1 MIKLRN
7 FLPKTLF
14 GRAFIIIGL
23 SIALLQGVITYIFFE
38 RHWEDVGRRLALALG
53 GSIVSIIDQIH
64 DTNADTEKIKII
76 FSRAERNHLMDLQY
90 DPNLRLKD
98 IQPHKLTS
106 VLDHTLDHA
115 LAERIPYDFLFDTK
129 SKPGK
134 VTIYVSVFNGLLS
147 ATVARKTLY
156 SSTTMIFIGWMIGT
170 ALLLLSVAVYFLH
183 RQIKPLKR
191 VAEAAEA
198 FGRNGSFHDL
208 IPRGSTEVRMVTKSF
223 IEMRERIRSQ
233 IKQRTDMLTG
243 VSHDLKTPLTRMHLQ
258 LALLKDK
265 SAQKSLSH
273 ELEEMQIM
281 IDDYL
286 TFAREEKEEQ
296 IREIKLHEII
306 LNIGEAFKKEGLK
319 IVYGETLKIN
329 ISLRLNAFKRSLN
342 NLIANATL
350 HAKTI
355 KISTIKD
362 TKNVYIIIDDD
373 GPGIPKELREEA
385 FKPFLRLDPSRN
397 PESGGTGLGLT
408 ISREIARSHGG
419 DVDLFDSPLGGLRA
433 KIRLPL

>member
-14 GRAFIIIGL
+14 GRALIIIGL
-23 SIALLQGVITYIFFE
+23 SITLLQGVVAYIFFE

-53 GSIVSIIDQIH
+53 GSIVSIIDQIN
-64 DTNADTEKIKII
+64 DVNADHEKMKII
-76 FSRAERNHLMDLQY
+76 FSRAERHHLMTLSFDPDLK
-90 DPNLRLKD
+90 LTD
-98 IQPHKLTS
+98 IRSHKLKS
-106 VLDHTLDHA
+106 VLDHTLDHS
-115 LAERIPYDFLFDTK
+115 LAERIPYNFLFDTK
-129 SKPGK
+129 SNPRK
-134 VTIYVSVFNGLLS
+134 VTIYVSILNGLLS

-156 SSTTMIFIGWMIGT
+156 SSTTVIFIGWMIGT

-183 RQIKPLKR
+183 KQIKPLKK

-198 FGRNGSFHDL
+198 FGRYGSFHHL

-265 SAQKSLSH
+265 AARDSLSK

-286 TFAREEKEEQ
+286 TFARDEKEEQ
-296 IREIKLHEII
+296 KTIIKLDKLVLNTADSFKRDD
-306 LNIGEAFKKEGLK
+306 LNILYGK
-319 IVYGETLKIN
+319 IIKIET
-329 ISLRLNAFKRSLN
+329 SLRLNSFKRALN
-342 NLIANATL
+342 NLIANAIL
-350 HAKTI
+350 HSEVI
-355 KISTIKD
+355 KISITKD
-362 TKNVYIIIDDD
+362 NNNIYIIIDDN
-373 GPGIPKELREEA
+373 GPGIPNDLKEEA
-385 FKPFLRLDPSRN
+385 FKPFFRLDPSRN

-408 ISREIARSHGG
+408 ISREIARAHGG
-419 DVDLFDSPLGGLRA
+419 EVNLFDSPLGGLRA
-433 KIRLPL
+433 EISLPL